1 MAEYCSG
8 FFIPLS
14 LDPHR
19 EEVAFGAY
27 LRKNFI
33 VNPHLSLG
41 KRYHCNISHII
52 WLVVWNILYFPI
64 YWVSNHPNWRS
75 YFSEGWPNHQP
86 VIVGRGPC
94 TRPSSG
100 VAGAPTPCAARG
112 PPPKAVSTWEWPAD
126 GPLGAPGWWVR
137 GSVSLTFVEWGWMGK
152 IYLSQAVDCQV
163 RPATACWS
171 LRTAGLLWASGR

>member
-86 VIVGRGPC
+86 IIVGRGPSVP
-94 TRPSSG
+94 RPSSG

-112 PPPKAVSTWEWPAD
+112 PPPKAALSTWEWPAD
-126 GPLGAPGWWVR
+126 GPLVGPWLASSGIGIPHLCRMGMNGDYHNWW
-137 GSVSLTFVEWGWMGK
+137 
-152 IYLSQAVDCQV
+152 
-163 RPATACWS
+163 
-171 LRTAGLLWASGR
+171 